1 MERQNWSI
9 KMKMQQR
16 NEERNAKVK
25 LQSIAEQ
32 GVNIGR

>member
-16 NEERNAKVK
+16 NEERNAKSK
-25 LQSIAEQ
+25 TT
-32 GVNIGR
+32 VNSRAQEC